1 MAEDR
6 AQERTEKA
14 TPQRRKRA
22 REQGQVAKSQ
32 ELNSVLML
40 ITGLLL
46 ISSAF
51 PYLME
56 NSRELVT
63 TFLRLAGEGR
73 AAESRFGA
81 MFNGALI
88 GMFKVLAP
96 VLIGTVVAALAS
108 NLAQVGFHASPASIT
123 PKLEKLNPIEGVKRI
138 FGKRALFELGKGIF
152 KLIVIGLVAYVT
164 YKSRITDVVDLM
176 FFVPSEMASGAIGIA
191 AQFLVRTF
199 VALGILAAMD
209 YAWQKWEFEK
219 QIRMSLQD
227 VKEELKENEG
237 DPLLKSRMRSIQQK
251 LASQRMMDDVK
262 DAALVITNPTH
273 YAVALG
279 YDDDNDTAP
288 RVVAKGA
295 DEVARRIRELAREH
309 DVPLVEKPELARM
322 LYRECDVDDVI
333 PVSLYEAVAQVLAY
347 VYSLNGGRK
356 H

>member
-14 TPQRRKRA
+14 TPQRRKKA

-32 ELNSVLML
+32 ELSSVLML

-46 ISSAF
+46 IGGSF
-51 PYLME
+51 PYLIE
-56 NSRELVT
+56 NSRDLVS
-63 TFLRLAGEGR
+63 TFLRVAGEGG

-81 MFNGALI
+81 LFNAALT
-88 GMFKVLAP
+88 GMFKVLTP
-96 VLIGTVVAALAS
+96 VLIGTTVAALAS
-108 NLAQVGFHASPASIT
+108 NLAQVGFHVAPAAIA
-123 PKLEKLNPIEGVKRI
+123 PKLEKLNPLEGMKRI
-138 FGKRALFELGKGIF
+138 FGKRALFELFKGMF
-152 KLIVIGLVAYVT
+152 KLFVIGFVAYIT

-176 FFVPSEMASGAIGIA
+176 FFVPTEMISGTMRIA
-191 AQFLVRTF
+191 TVFLIRAF
-199 VALGILAAMD
+199 VALGLLAAMD

-227 VKEELKENEG
+227 IKEEHKENEG

-251 LASQRMMDDVK
+251 LASQRMMDNVK

-279 YDDDNDTAP
+279 YDDEADPAP

-309 DVPLVEKPELARM
+309 DVPLVEKPALARL
-322 LYRECDVDDVI
+322 LYRECDVDQVI

-347 VYSLNGGRK
+347 VYSLKGGRK